1 MDVIFTDLGV
11 WSYFFIFFA
20 KILEVTISTI
30 RIMFVA
36 KGEKLKAAFIAFFEI
51 SIWILVVNSVL
62 SGLRE
67 DPFRAVAYCAAF
79 AIGNYIGVTIE
90 SKLALGLSSIQAIIQ
105 EGTGATLREKLRE
118 DGFGLTLLKG
128 EGRENQKEII
138 LIHLKR
144 KRIKEALR
152 IINEEA
158 ENAVVIINEV
168 KTVYGGYIKK

>member
-1 MDVIFTDLGV
+1 MDVIFTDLGA

-36 KGEKLKAAFIAFFEI
+36 KGEKLKAAVIAFFEI
-51 SIWILVVNSVL
+51 SIWLLVVNSVL

-67 DPFRAVAYCAAF
+67 DPLRAVIYCAAF

-90 SKLALGLSSIQAIIQ
+90 SKLALGLSSIQAIIK
-105 EGTGATLREKLRE
+105 EGTGASLRDGLREN
-118 DGFGLTLLKG
+118 GFGLTLIKG

-144 KRIKEALR
+144 KRIKEALK